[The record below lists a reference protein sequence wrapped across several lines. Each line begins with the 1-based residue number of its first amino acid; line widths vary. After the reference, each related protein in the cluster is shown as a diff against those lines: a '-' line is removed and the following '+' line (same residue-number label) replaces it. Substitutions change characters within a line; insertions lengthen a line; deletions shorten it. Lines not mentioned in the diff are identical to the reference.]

1 MSLIHVG
8 FFYLILELKFLFKT
22 LYSQNYI
29 SKMSDSQEKSVPSDV
44 PVESAAQQQPSSAPA
59 KIEKHSNADETNGIG
74 ISKSYLKSLSGIL
87 RILIIV
93 NKNLM
98 YLNKV
103 RL

>member
-1 MSLIHVG
+1 MSTSIEV
-8 FFYLILELKFLFKT
+8 
-22 LYSQNYI
+22 SA
-29 SKMSDSQEKSVPSDV
+29 PSEV
-44 PVESAAQQQPSSAPA
+44 RIETAAQQSNWPSTEVV
-59 KIEKHSNADETNGIG
+59 IQSNADETNGIG

-103 RL
+103 RLLKCLSRFKKCVSSYIFDSLYHISIIEM

>member
-1 MSLIHVG
+1 MSA
-8 FFYLILELKFLFKT
+8 
-22 LYSQNYI
+22 
-29 SKMSDSQEKSVPSDV
+29 SKEVSAPSGV
-44 PVESAAQQQPSSAPA
+44 RIETAAQQSNWPST
-59 KIEKHSNADETNGIG
+59 EVVKHSNADETNRIG

>member
-1 MSLIHVG
+1 MS
-8 FFYLILELKFLFKT
+8 
-22 LYSQNYI
+22 N
-29 SKMSDSQEKSVPSDV
+29 SKEVSAPSEV
-44 PVESAAQQQPSSAPA
+44 RIETAAQWSNWPST
-59 KIEKHSNADETNGIG
+59 EVVKHSNADETMGIG

-98 YLNKV
+98 YLNKA